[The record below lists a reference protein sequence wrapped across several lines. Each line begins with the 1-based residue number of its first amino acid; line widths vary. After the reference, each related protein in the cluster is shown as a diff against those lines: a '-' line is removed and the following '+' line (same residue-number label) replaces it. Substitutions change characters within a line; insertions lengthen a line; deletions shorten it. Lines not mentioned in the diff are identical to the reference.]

1 MRHCYLLIALLL
13 AFCAPGGS
21 TTPISAKTGDGA
33 FYVSPKGSDRN
44 PGTLS
49 LPFLTPAKC
58 QSAMERAS
66 SKTCYLRA
74 GTYKLSA
81 TLPLTS
87 SDSGETWQY
96 YPSDGV
102 DTAILNGD
110 DSLGTGISIERSAN
124 VTINGI
130 SLQHFAH
137 FGIRAYDSPGTV
149 IENNEVAFIS
159 DRAVPANV
167 GDAAA
172 VTVGD
177 HVTVKNNY
185 VHDTAGA
192 GITSYAYTAGTS
204 IDGTVIAGNVV
215 LLTCQTLGDCGA
227 IYTNMLGTSVAGG
240 VVMITNNFVRDY
252 GASRLT
258 GDMIGIYLDDLSS
271 NVTVAGNV
279 IGPPTN
285 GAVNAGN
292 RRNTAAIFVN
302 SDSYNGTPITKTE
315 NNAIEGNIID
325 LGNSGMVITAALGGT
340 QQKFTNNIVLSH
352 FRGSL
357 GSQVGNDVGYAYY
370 VDRGS
375 SNTIARNFYYNYAF
389 GGSVYFNSVNGVGD
403 TAPVTGAIP
412 QITSHVY
419 SIAAGSPASNAPT
432 SFPPVSGK
440 WGPPGFAIP
449 PSTNHSC
456 P

>member
-1 MRHCYLLIALLL
+1 MRNCYLLIGLLL
-13 AFCAPGGS
+13 TFCAPVAS
-21 TTPISAKTGDGA
+21 TESISANTEGAA
-33 FYVSPKGSDRN
+33 FYVSPRGSDRG
-44 PGTLS
+44 PGTVAQ
-49 LPFLTPAKC
+49 PFLTPAKC
-58 QSAMERAS
+58 RNAMEKS
-66 SKTCYLRA
+66 SRKTCYLRA

-81 TLPLTS
+81 TLSLTS
-87 SDSGETWQY
+87 WDNGETWRY
-96 YPSDGV
+96 FPLDGV
-102 DTAILNGD
+102 NTAILDGGD
-110 DSLGTGISIERSAN
+110 TLGTGISIERSSS

-137 FGIRAYDSPGTV
+137 FGIRAYTSPGTV

-159 DRAVPANV
+159 DNTVPDNV
-167 GDAAA
+167 GQAAA
-172 VTVGD
+172 ITVGD
-177 HVTVKNNY
+177 HVIVKNNY
-185 VHDTAGA
+185 VHGTAGA

-325 LGNSGMVITAALGGT
+325 LGDSGMVMTAAVGGT

-389 GGSVYFNSVNGVGD
+389 GGSVYFSSVNGVGD
-403 TAPVTGAIP
+403 TAPVTGSNP

-419 SIAAGSPASNAPT
+419 TIAAGSPASNVPT